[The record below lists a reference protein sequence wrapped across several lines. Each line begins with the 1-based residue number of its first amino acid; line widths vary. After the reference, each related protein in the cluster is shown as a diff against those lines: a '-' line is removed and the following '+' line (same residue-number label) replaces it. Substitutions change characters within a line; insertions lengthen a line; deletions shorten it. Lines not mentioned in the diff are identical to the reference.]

1 MASTKF
7 ARIVILLLVILGCST
22 KKKVDPSLLKLIN
35 SPDLVYD
42 TLALKTND
50 QVFIDAAKVRM
61 NSTYIGLLNPLSA
74 SFSLYDQ
81 EGNKLNYFNT
91 NKVEKRGSSSYII
104 GGQPVDF
111 MFYNDTSVSF
121 FENSNSK
128 ITTYTLSGKEIDRT
142 EFSDDGQNVSIP
154 IQSLLNTFS
163 FDTKQYFFSKNGIS
177 INSGR
182 DSIRYKDA
190 TGILYSLDK
199 GTGSLKKLMTIN
211 DVIKHLTEEKLTF
224 FQIGVFEGYQ
234 YLIFNNDP
242 TIYIFDGKN
251 KFENAI
257 NLNIPEISFIKS
269 LTLRQQSQ
277 GFGISNFSISEA
289 GFRLFLN
296 VPEKQGMG
304 PRALV
309 IDIDQSFTEYKLFEG
324 PINFKYVISD
334 YSTDLAFYGM
344 TDDDVME
351 VLIGRIE

>member
-1 MASTKF
+1 MASIKF

-42 TLALKTND
+42 TLVLKTDD
-50 QVFIDAAKVRM
+50 QVFIDAAKVRI

-74 SFSLYDQ
+74 SFSLYDHQ
-81 EGNKLNYFNT
+81 GNKLNYFNT

-111 MFYNDTSVSF
+111 MFYNDNSVSF

-242 TIYIFDGKN
+242 AIYIFDGKN

-277 GFGISNFSISEA
+277 GFGISNFTISKA
-289 GFRLFLN
+289 GFRLFIN
-296 VPEKQGMG
+296 VPPTNQEYSKV
-304 PRALV
+304 LV
-309 IDIDQSFTEYKLFEG
+309 IDIDESFSEYRIYKG
-324 PINFKYVISD
+324 PVNSRFVISD
-334 YSTDLAFYGM
+334 YSNDLSFYSM
-344 TDDDVME
+344 RDSIME
-351 VLIGRIE
+351 LYISKIQ